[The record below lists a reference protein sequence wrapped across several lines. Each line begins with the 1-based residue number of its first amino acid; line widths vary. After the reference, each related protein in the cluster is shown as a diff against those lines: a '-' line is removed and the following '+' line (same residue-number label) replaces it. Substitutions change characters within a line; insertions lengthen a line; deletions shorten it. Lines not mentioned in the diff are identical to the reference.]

1 MEISLRMNP
10 KITTMVRKLH
20 KTRSRRNGYEIEAVF
35 CRANELTM
43 QKKNTNFYQV
53 LSLGSEDVGF
63 DEIKKAYR
71 SLALQ
76 YHPDVCPP
84 SAKEESTRRFVELQ
98 KAYETLSDPIS
109 REMYDYQ
116 LRLVK
121 SMGSGGV
128 CMEERKSKFPKEVWE
143 SQLYG
148 LKKRSQVRMEKK
160 KYYGY
165 M

>member
-10 KITTMVRKLH
+10 KIATMVPKLP
-20 KTRSRRNGYEIEAVF
+20 KTRSRRKGYELKTVL
-35 CRANELTM
+35 CRANEWTI

-71 SLALQ
+71 SMALQ

-121 SMGSGGV
+121 SMGSGV
-128 CMEERKSKFPKEVWE
+128 CMEERKSKFPREVWE

-165 M
+165 K

>member
-10 KITTMVRKLH
+10 KIETMVPKLH
-20 KTRSRRNGYEIEAVF
+20 KRGSRRKAYEFRTVS
-35 CRANELTM
+35 CRANVLAM
-43 QKKNTNFYQV
+43 QKTNTNFYQV
-53 LSLGSEDVGF
+53 LSLGSENVGF

-71 SLALQ
+71 SMALQ
-76 YHPDVCPP
+76 YHPDVCPH

-116 LRLVK
+116 LGLVK
-121 SMGSGGV
+121 SMGSGV
-128 CMEERKSKFPKEVWE
+128 CMEDRKSKFPKEVWE
-143 SQLYG
+143 RQLYG

-160 KYYGY
+160 KHGY

>member
-1 MEISLRMNP
+1 MEISLRMNL
-10 KITTMVRKLH
+10 KIAAMVPKLH
-20 KTRSRRNGYEIEAVF
+20 KTSSTRKGYELKTVL

-71 SLALQ
+71 SMALH

-84 SAKEESTRRFVELQ
+84 SAKEESTRRFVEIQ

-109 REMYDYQ
+109 REIYDYQ

-128 CMEERKSKFPKEVWE
+128 CMEDRKSKFPKEVWE

-160 KYYGY
+160 KYGY